1 MMVLTLLLLAA
12 EPDFCDEKPTQGH
25 AASQGRP
32 ARGTVEGAVQLTES
46 DAVRVLPT
54 RHKQRCLSWGT
65 PRLISAL
72 ERAGRDV
79 QKRVEGSPALG
90 VGNIGRAKGGSLA
103 PYSKSHQAGR
113 DCDLAFYALDAKGP
127 VAAEDLE
134 HFDAS
139 LNSTESE
146 RRFDVARNWA
156 LVSSLLSNDD
166 IEVKWLFVST
176 PLRTALLAHARKVKA
191 PASLLRAAEERLHQP
206 SDAPP
211 HDDHFHLRLRCTA
224 TERGDRCVD

>member
-1 MMVLTLLLLAA
+1 MLVLTLLLLAA
-12 EPDFCDEKPTQGH
+12 EPDFCDEKPTEGH
-25 AASQGRP
+25 AASRGRP

-46 DAVRVLPT
+46 DAVRVLPK
-54 RHKQRCLSWGT
+54 RHRQRCLSWGT
-65 PRLISAL
+65 PRLIAAL

-113 DCDLAFYALDAKGP
+113 DCDLAFYVLDAQGP

-139 LNSTESE
+139 LKSTESE

-166 IEVKWLFVST
+166 LEVKWLFVST
-176 PLRTALLAHARKVKA
+176 PLRTALLAHARKMKA

-224 TERGDRCVD
+224 AERGDGCVD